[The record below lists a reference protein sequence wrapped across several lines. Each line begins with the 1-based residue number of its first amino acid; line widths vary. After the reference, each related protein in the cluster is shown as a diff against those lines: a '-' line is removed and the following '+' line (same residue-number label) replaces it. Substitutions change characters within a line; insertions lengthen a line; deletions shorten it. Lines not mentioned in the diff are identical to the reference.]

1 LNGGDI
7 TSPSA
12 YAPSASYEVFDAI
25 GTRLLLSALA
35 QDSKLNV
42 ISSPSLMV
50 LDNHTAT
57 IRVGDQVPVRTS
69 ETTNTSSESNITST
83 IQFKDTGVLLEVTP
97 RVNAGGMVVLDIA
110 QEVND
115 VAETATSNIDSP
127 TITQR
132 KIDTSVAV
140 QSGETLV
147 LGGLIEESDKRA
159 NEGVPGARH
168 IPFFGWLFSSDST
181 TKQRTEL
188 VVLITP
194 TAVTDREEA
203 RDVTQEYRNKL
214 KGVLTPGTGSGRT
227 AL

>member
-1 LNGGDI
+1 
-7 TSPSA
+7 
-12 YAPSASYEVFDAI
+12 
-25 GTRLLLSALA
+25 
-35 QDSKLNV
+35 
-42 ISSPSLMV
+42 MV
-50 LDNHTAT
+50 LDNHTAS

-97 RVNAGGMVVLDIA
+97 RVNAGGMVVLDIT

-115 VAETATSNIDSP
+115 VSDTKTSLIDSP

-147 LGGLIEESDKRA
+147 LGGLIKENKENSD
-159 NEGVPGARH
+159 EGVPGARH
-168 IPFFGWLFSSDST
+168 IPVFGWLFSSDR
-181 TKQRTEL
+181 KFKKRTEL

-194 TAVTDREEA
+194 TAVTDRSEA
-203 RDVTQEYRNKL
+203 RDVTREFRNKL
-214 KGVLTPGTGSGRT
+214 QGVFNTPEKGAKT